1 MFIQQVLVKWTM
13 CEASFVA
20 LSRLWGIKKVPAIS
34 ALKVW
39 AEGKLK
45 ATHNQIGLVV
55 KRKVQGHRTAVS
67 GN

>member
-1 MFIQQVLVKWTM
+1 M
-13 CEASFVA
+13 A

-45 ATHNQIGLVV
+45 ATHNQIG
-55 KRKVQGHRTAVS
+55 RCGEAE
-67 GN
+67 GPGA